1 MLKVPTS
8 VGRPD
13 QRAASGNLAMM
24 RDDESPTSRWLPGL
38 RLIRSYRRSWIR
50 HDVYAG
56 LAVTAVLI
64 PAGMGYA
71 VAAGL
76 PPVNGLYATAVPLL
90 VYAVVGPSRI
100 LIFGPDSSLAP
111 LIAATVLP
119 LAGTDTARATSLA
132 AALAVL
138 VGVMSIA
145 AGLARFGFLT
155 DLLSI
160 PVRYGYLS
168 GIALVIVLSQLAVMC
183 GVSLTGDNL
192 FEDVGSFVSAIR
204 DGKLNQTSLALG
216 LGALVAIVGLRRYA
230 PKVPAALLA
239 VVTGIAIVTAFDLDG
254 IALVGELPSG
264 WPSFELPDVN
274 GEEIAPLLAGAAGIA
289 VVAMTDTSILSRSLA
304 LRGPSTVDANQELVA
319 AGSVNA
325 VSGLFQ
331 GFPVSAS
338 ASRTPVAAASGAKS
352 QLTGVVGAVAV
363 LVVLAWFPGLFRN
376 LPSAVLAAVVISA
389 ALSLI
394 QVRALLRLAR
404 IRPGEL
410 AVSLVALA
418 GIAVFGV
425 IAGIGIAVAVSLLAF
440 VRRAW
445 APHIAELVR
454 VDDMKGYHD
463 VVRHPEGR
471 RIPGIVLVR
480 FDAPLFFANAEA
492 FQRTILTLTDRRKG
506 VRWIVVTAE
515 PITDIDTT
523 GAQALSDVLDLLE
536 ERGIVLA
543 FAELKGHVRDRLA
556 LTGIVD
562 RIGTERFYPTIGEAV
577 RAAVNAT
584 GADWTDW
591 EERAGG

>member
-1 MLKVPTS
+1 
-8 VGRPD
+8 
-13 QRAASGNLAMM
+13 MM

-216 LGALVAIVGLRRYA
+216 LGALVAIVGCVATHRRCQRR
-230 PKVPAALLA
+230 
-239 VVTGIAIVTAFDLDG
+239 FS
-254 IALVGELPSG
+254 PS
-264 WPSFELPDVN
+264 
-274 GEEIAPLLAGAAGIA
+274 
-289 VVAMTDTSILSRSLA
+289 
-304 LRGPSTVDANQELVA
+304 
-319 AGSVNA
+319 
-325 VSGLFQ
+325 
-331 GFPVSAS
+331 
-338 ASRTPVAAASGAKS
+338 
-352 QLTGVVGAVAV
+352 
-363 LVVLAWFPGLFRN
+363 
-376 LPSAVLAAVVISA
+376 
-389 ALSLI
+389 
-394 QVRALLRLAR
+394 
-404 IRPGEL
+404 
-410 AVSLVALA
+410 
-418 GIAVFGV
+418 
-425 IAGIGIAVAVSLLAF
+425 
-440 VRRAW
+440 
-445 APHIAELVR
+445 
-454 VDDMKGYHD
+454 
-463 VVRHPEGR
+463 
-471 RIPGIVLVR
+471 
-480 FDAPLFFANAEA
+480 
-492 FQRTILTLTDRRKG
+492 
-506 VRWIVVTAE
+506 
-515 PITDIDTT
+515 
-523 GAQALSDVLDLLE
+523 
-536 ERGIVLA
+536 
-543 FAELKGHVRDRLA
+543 
-556 LTGIVD
+556 
-562 RIGTERFYPTIGEAV
+562 
-577 RAAVNAT
+577 
-584 GADWTDW
+584 
-591 EERAGG
+591 